1 MIAWNWSKENVY
13 FQDYPGKA
21 FRMVVSLY
29 NEAEREGGKPES
41 ARKLLLRK
49 TVVST
54 WSHKIQIFPHFVPV
68 KDHA

>member
-1 MIAWNWSKENVY
+1 
-13 FQDYPGKA
+13 
-21 FRMVVSLY
+21 MVVSLY